1 MKEYRAAMSG
11 IYTTSVNE
19 ETIDEVPMAYKSLE
33 DIVDVIAESVEVVD
47 VMKPLYNF
55 KAS

>member
-11 IYTTSVNE
+11 IYTISVNE

>member
-11 IYTTSVNE
+11 IYTISVNE

-33 DIVDVIAESVEVVD
+33 DIVDVIQESVEVVD

>member
-1 MKEYRAAMSG
+1 MSG
-11 IYTTSVNE
+11 IYTISVNE